1 MNTELLLNKPKSPT
15 VTARVYKF
23 SSLVKVSTEA
33 KKSSLKL
40 RKIFE
45 SGVYQK
51 KTRLTVLDR
60 YKKRLD
66 SINKQK
72 EKRQYSRK
80 SKSPSKVGIKKFAGT
95 FFSGSGDIATQIAT
109 LAALNAF
116 EKGSKGDLL
125 GALGPGLLATGIFA
139 GSSLLGLGV
148 GKGVSS
154 LFKGGASSGVQN
166 SLKRGPK
173 VTKSGDF
180 RNPFRKRPKVTGD
193 VGGFSRI
200 VKAFGRFGKSIV
212 PVAGAALGAIDATM
226 RAQEGDVTGA
236 SIAGTSAS
244 LDALAAASAATGI
257 GLPVAGL
264 LSVAS
269 FGLDIVN
276 LVRDLSGASEKE
288 AQKNKPKIEEKL
300 KQQTKK
306 QKDLLKKGE
315 DGRSQLTFKKTLNR
329 YKNVVDKFEEFSQI
343 FKPISGA
350 SSKEE
355 DQRRATMVENLV
367 GDQDHIEEPGYEF
380 TQYISQYLTGDPKSP
395 AYDESHGTSANY
407 HDHVA
412 FKDRELAIRA
422 YKYLESKGIDVTE
435 FQGFDPVG
443 GHTPG
448 SAHYSGLAFDI
459 PGYQWGMS
467 GPIDE
472 RHYNG
477 SRRVRKYLNEF
488 FEKERQSNKNIPTKK
503 QSDQKRSDR
512 VNPQQIKGEV
522 SPSSK
527 QSEPPKEIIQEP
539 QSFNYDAVQKSRD
552 IAMYPSYNDPEER
565 VVFIPIISTPPQ
577 SSPQMSSGTT
587 IVLNNTNT
595 ENSLVKKIMLSQ
607 LG

>member
-1 MNTELLLNKPKSPT
+1 MNSELLLNKPKTPT
-15 VTARVYKF
+15 IEAKVYKF
-23 SSLVKVSTEA
+23 SSLAKVSTEA

-45 SGVYQK
+45 TGTYQK

-60 YKKRLD
+60 YKRRLD

-80 SKSPSKVGIKKFAGT
+80 SKEPSKINIKKFAGT
-95 FFSGSGDIATQIAT
+95 FFSGSGDIATQLAA
-109 LAALNAF
+109 LAALNSF
-116 EKGSKGDLL
+116 ERGSKGDLL
-125 GALGPGLLATGIFA
+125 GAIGPGLLATGIFA

-148 GKGVSS
+148 GKGASS
-154 LFKGGASSGVQN
+154 LFKGGSKTTGVEN
-166 SLKRGPK
+166 SLRRGPK

-180 RNPFRKRPKVTGD
+180 RNPFRKKPKITGD
-193 VGGFSRI
+193 VGGFSR
-200 VKAFGRFGKSIV
+200 VGKAFGRFGKSIV
-212 PVAGAALGAIDATM
+212 PIAGAALGAVDATM
-226 RAQEGDVTGA
+226 RAQEGDTTGA
-236 SIAGTSAS
+236 AIAGTSAS

-264 LSVAS
+264 LSIAS
-269 FGLDIVN
+269 FGLDVVN

-288 AQKNKPKIEEKL
+288 AQKNKPKIEERL

-306 QKDLLKKGE
+306 QKDYLKKDVE
-315 DGRSQLTFKKTLNR
+315 NKNELTFKKTLNR
-329 YKNVVDKFEEFSQI
+329 YEKVVKKFEEFSQI
-343 FKPISGA
+343 FKPVSGGT
-350 SSKEE
+350 SKEE
-355 DQRRATMVENLV
+355 DQRRASNVENLI

-380 TQYISQYLTGDPKSP
+380 TQYTAQYLTGDPKSP

-448 SAHYSGLAFDI
+448 SAHYSGLAFDV

-488 FEKERQSNKNIPTKK
+488 FEKEKQKNKNIPTKK
-503 QSDQKRSDR
+503 QEQQKRSDKI
-512 VNPQQIKGEV
+512 NPQQIKGEV
-522 SPSSK
+522 NPTPK
-527 QSEPPKEIIQEP
+527 QSEPPQIEQP
-539 QSFNYDAVQKSRD
+539 QSFNYDSVQKSRN
-552 IAMYPSYNDPEER
+552 IALYPSYNDPEEKI
-565 VVFIPIISTPPQ
+565 VFVPIISTLPQ
-577 SSPQMSSGTT
+577 PSTQMPSGST
-587 IVLNNTNT
+587 IILNNTKT